1 MSILEIK
8 EVTAGYGNLKA
19 IRDVSLS
26 VNESEVVSIIGS
38 NGAGKTTIMKAIT
51 KIIPLVSGEIWFDNE
66 RIDLLKPHIIALK
79 GISLVPEG
87 RKLFPTMNV
96 IENLEYGVA
105 TTKAKSKKNENMS
118 LVFELFPILSD
129 RKKQM
134 AGSLSGGQQEMLAIA
149 RALMTAPKL
158 LLLDEP
164 SLGLAP
170 LTVNSVFNTL
180 SEIAK
185 LSNMT
190 LFLSEQN
197 VAKALSIADRG
208 YVMEFGQIAFEG
220 ESQDLLRDPR
230 VKKAY
235 LGL

>member
-1 MSILEIK
+1 MSILEVK

-51 KIIPLVSGEIWFDNE
+51 QTIPLVSGEIWFDNE

-87 RKLFPTMNV
+87 RRLFSTMNV
-96 IENLEYGVA
+96 IENLEYGVV

-118 LVFELFPILSD
+118 LVFDLFPILRD

-149 RALMTAPKL
+149 RALMSAPKL

-180 SEIAK
+180 GEIVK

-208 YVMEFGQIAFEG
+208 YVMEYGQIVFEG
-220 ESQDLLRDPR
+220 ESQHLLRDPR

>member
-8 EVTAGYGNLKA
+8 EATAGYGNLKA

-66 RIDLLKPHIIALK
+66 RIDHLKPHIIALK

-96 IENLEYGVA
+96 IENLEYGIA
-105 TTKAKSKKNENMS
+105 TTKAKSKKKENMS
-118 LVFELFPILSD
+118 LVYDLFPILRD

-180 SEIAK
+180 RGGMSPPPTH
-185 LSNMT
+185 LSAH
-190 LFLSEQN
+190 LFNEDQKSF
-197 VAKALSIADRG
+197 ALISG
-208 YVMEFGQIAFEG
+208 
-220 ESQDLLRDPR
+220 
-230 VKKAY
+230 
-235 LGL
+235 